1 MKLFYSIKLIME
13 QFVLFAF
20 EESLIK
26 FKYHR
31 VFIGFLDDHG
41 VVSIVQ
47 TSCSGCL
54 GSVAGSGRLSA
65 SHNTATTACHNFDQM
80 ILCFAVLYT
89 IHDNSRIGKSAGY
102 TDLNLHAL
110 V

>member
-13 QFVLFAF
+13 QFVLSAF
-20 EESLIK
+20 EKSLIK
-26 FKYHR
+26 FQYHR

-54 GSVAGSGRLSA
+54 GSVAGSGGRLSA
-65 SHNTATTACHNFDQM
+65 SHNTATTAC
-80 ILCFAVLYT
+80 IT
-89 IHDNSRIGKSAGY
+89 SIR
-102 TDLNLHAL
+102 
-110 V
+110 